1 VLKDAARGYAVALVH
16 TGGRY
21 PKYVRWLMRDVK
33 GPCVQLTDY
42 DADGI
47 RMAEDVGY
55 RTRIGIDKDII
66 TWLQKN
72 GYPEIKLENVEEP
85 YKPRIPPEDE
95 YLKDKCIELDSIT
108 AAFPDSPGRGPEAL
122 WKYIVYKIEK
132 LQRKKGFD
140 YSNVIKRPEPDEL
153 YPESFKT
160 LIEKL
165 DRYIEKITKDDW
177 GFEDKKLVG
186 LKKLTE
192 VNERNDENL
201 GILERTLA
209 EDDVIQDEIIP
220 SVDEMLE
227 ELGDLEDLD

>member
-1 VLKDAARGYAVALVH
+1 
-16 TGGRY
+16 
-21 PKYVRWLMRDVK
+21 
-33 GPCVQLTDY
+33 
-42 DADGI
+42 
-47 RMAEDVGY
+47 
-55 RTRIGIDKDII
+55 
-66 TWLQKN
+66 
-72 GYPEIKLENVEEP
+72 
-85 YKPRIPPEDE
+85 
-95 YLKDKCIELDSIT
+95 
-108 AAFPDSPGRGPEAL
+108 
-122 WKYIVYKIEK
+122 
-132 LQRKKGFD
+132 
-140 YSNVIKRPEPDEL
+140 L